1 MKGDFTRFTFQPSKQ
16 YTSVL
21 MQQGRLQ
28 LDADWN
34 EQMSIFSYLNQ
45 VQARDMIGVSAG
57 TSQTLDGFAINPTS
71 DNSDLIITPGRFYLN
86 GLLCELVAGSEVNV
100 QMLDEI
106 NLSLIRVDN
115 WLIDGQKFAP
125 GQWVKV
131 FQKDET
137 NNPIEKMRCQIKSI
151 DDNLQT
157 LQLKT
162 NASEVSSWQNRDLS
176 KLSLRRITTYKTQL
190 DYPNPTDDLG
200 SLVEQN
206 NADSIAVLLPV
217 DSTVQPTAST
227 SQTPSENKIYLVY
240 LDAWQ
245 RHVTTIEDSSIR
257 EVALQA
263 PDTAT
268 RTKTVWQV
276 KLQLLKPVDLSAT
289 GNEQKDIIK
298 LIKDAGNRQKD
309 IIELIEKR
317 PEWQKITD
325 GNTNRNSL
333 ISGRKVSLI
342 ASTDQAD
349 GQPGSYHGND
359 NRLYRVEVHSP
370 GKIDQATFKWS
381 RENGSIVSAIDSI
394 ENNIINLISPIKE
407 VHKLFE
413 NESGKPLP
421 WLEIIDEEQEL
432 KNMPGTLVQLVKAKN
447 NQLEFNL
454 SKVRGTLP
462 TATKSDARTKKIKV
476 RRWHDNAS
484 GEILITKDFIS
495 IEDGISVK
503 FETEFQP
510 VPTESQPVP
519 QEFRTG
525 DFWLIPARE
534 STQSIEWS
542 RDDLQRFQP
551 QPPQGIYH
559 QYTPIAL
566 VKIGGSDGQV
576 LEIEDVR
583 TKFPTLVNCFDKT
596 GDSIQGSLGIGVRD
610 VLATLHV
617 KGTTK
622 KQPDGSII
630 DLPIAK
636 FDSKDGETQL
646 LIDPKGKVVIGTE
659 AFSPDRLNIKGNT
672 KVHGTV
678 NVIGQAN
685 FGNSIQL
692 TSPTS
697 STGFTIQSDKDL
709 SLIATENLILRGKK
723 INVIGTLQ
731 FDQTRFNKIGVN
743 IDPSDNARLQ
753 VNGDVIIG
761 ESTNTVTIAAPT
773 INAPVKF
780 TTANQQGYQFD
791 KDVQILSGNISFGSD
806 VPVKESISISNSNL
820 IFKTEDINRFTILKG
835 GNIGIGVVN
844 PLTKLDVNGSARFIN
859 TNGFFKIEP
868 PKTINGGVEFTTD
881 GESYQFDKKI
891 ELTGNTD
898 ILKKIIGNNNLTI
911 VSEDQIEL
919 SSKKVFILNKLFI
932 GDNTGGTY
940 ANDVRFYVAGKAE
953 VGAMIAHEV
962 TAEGLKV
969 NQLNVFSSR
978 TFKDNIVG
986 FSGNE
991 AREVLNGLNPIK
1003 FTYKA
1008 DQDHTLQLG
1017 FVAEDIPD
1025 VIASSDRQ
1033 TVNPMNII
1041 ATLTRISKD
1050 HQDMLIFL
1058 NKVIKEQKVE
1068 IDALKTKVQSLENR

>member
-57 TSQTLDGFAINPTS
+57 TSQTLDGFAINLTP

-86 GLLCELVAGSEVNV
+86 GLLCELVAGSEVKI
-100 QMLDEI
+100 QLLDKAS
-106 NLSLIRVDN
+106 LSLIRVEN
-115 WLIDGQKFAP
+115 WLIDGHEFIP
-125 GQWVKV
+125 GQWIEIFKNNAV
-131 FQKDET
+131 T
-137 NNPIEKMRCQIKSI
+137 NSLPRTLRQIESI
-151 DDNLQT
+151 DDKLQI
-157 LQLKT
+157 LRLKVVADNT
-162 NASEVSSWQNRDLS
+162 SFQDLVTS
-176 KLSLRRITTYKTQL
+176 LKDAESLSLRRITTYQNQL
-190 DYPNPTDDLG
+190 DYPNPIINL
-200 SLVEQN
+200 
-206 NADSIAVLLPV
+206 
-217 DSTVQPTAST
+217 
-227 SQTPSENKIYLVY
+227 ENKNYLVY
-240 LDAWQ
+240 LDVWQ
-245 RHVTTIEDSSIR
+245 RHITTLEDSNIR

-268 RTKTVWQV
+268 RTKTVWQIR
-276 KLQLLKPVDLSAT
+276 LQLLDKPIDLSS
-289 GNEQKDIIK
+289 
-298 LIKDAGNRQKD
+298 AGNRQKE
-309 IIELIEKR
+309 IIELIENL
-317 PEWQKITD
+317 PIWEEITG
-325 GNTNRNSL
+325 GNANRNSL

-370 GKIDQATFKWS
+370 GEIGQATFKWS

-503 FETEFQP
+503 FETESQS

-542 RDDLQRFQP
+542 RDDLGRFQP
-551 QPPQGIYH
+551 QLPQGIYH

-596 GDSIQGSLGIGVRD
+596 GDSIQGSLGVGVRD

-622 KQPDGSII
+622 KQPNGSII
-630 DLPIAK
+630 DLPIAQ
-636 FDSKDGETQL
+636 FDSKDGKTQL
-646 LIDPKGKVVIGTE
+646 LIDSEGKIVIGTE
-659 AFSPDRLNIKGNT
+659 AFSLDRLNIKGNT
-672 KVHGTV
+672 KIHGTV
-678 NVIGQAN
+678 NVVGQAN
-685 FGNSIQL
+685 FGSFIQL
-692 TSPTS
+692 NSPTN

-731 FDQTRFNKIGVN
+731 FDQTRFNRVGIN

-761 ESTNTVTIAAPT
+761 ESTNMVAITAPT
-773 INAPVKF
+773 IDAPVKF
-780 TTANQQGYQFD
+780 VTTSQQGYQFD
-791 KDVQILSGNISFGSD
+791 KDVQVLSGNVSSG
-806 VPVKESISISNSNL
+806 SNL
-820 IFKTEDINRFTILKG
+820 IFKTENINRLTILQN
-835 GNIGIGVVN
+835 GNVGIGV
-844 PLTKLDVNGSARFIN
+844 PAPETMLQVNGSARF
-859 TNGFFKIEP
+859 TNDDKFIDIEP
-868 PKTINGGVEFTTD
+868 PKNNNTAVKFTTN
-881 GESYQFDKKI
+881 GKGYQFDKKI
-891 ELTGNTD
+891 
-898 ILKKIIGNNNLTI
+898 IGKTSLTI
-911 VSEDQIEL
+911 ESANQIQL
-919 SSKKVFILNKLFI
+919 SSKRVFVSNQLFI
-932 GDNTGGTY
+932 
-940 ANDVRFYVAGKAE
+940 ANDVVSDSVADVSLHVTGKTVLDE
-953 VGAMIAHEV
+953 
-962 TAEGLKV
+962 LKV
-969 NQLNVFSSR
+969 SGVDVPSSR
-978 TFKDNIVG
+978 TLKDNMVE

-991 AREVLNGLNPIK
+991 AREILNGLNPIK
-1003 FTYKA
+1003 FTYKT
-1008 DQDHTLQLG
+1008 DQNRILHLG
-1017 FVAEDIPD
+1017 FIAEDVPD
-1025 VIASSDRQ
+1025 VIASLDRQ
-1033 TVNPMNII
+1033 TVKPMNII
-1041 ATLTRISKD
+1041 AALTRISKD